1 MSQQFRV
8 ATDGPEKQTRHEHKK
23 VRRHWNLQPEHPELS
38 STTHQAA
45 RQGSAS
51 GGLGSEIESKTS
63 SGTAWPGLGLH
74 CLDHEVG
81 GVRRTSDLQLG
92 LLLNPLALPQSLPRC
107 EEDNQRRRDH
117 PRLKGQSLRRAN
129 PLSQ

>member
-51 GGLGSEIESKTS
+51 GGLTLLEAKSKVRHLQAQPGRAS
-63 SGTAWPGLGLH
+63 ACIAWTMRWAVYAEHPT
-74 CLDHEVG
+74 CSLDF
-81 GVRRTSDLQLG
+81 
-92 LLLNPLALPQSLPRC
+92 C
-107 EEDNQRRRDH
+107 
-117 PRLKGQSLRRAN
+117 
-129 PLSQ
+129 